1 VFIQA
6 RQPCR
11 FSTFEPI
18 VTRTLARCSLGV
30 LLGAL
35 LAGPLAAQAAV
46 PSLDKAAK
54 RAQTDVKVLAAD
66 ELGGRLTGTAGADS
80 AAAYVAR
87 RFAQV
92 GLQPPP
98 GGWFQPFTVSKDA
111 PAVQHANLGDLNGK
125 NVIGILP
132 GRDPVLRNETVIV
145 GAHYDH
151 LGLGGFGALDPDSA
165 GRVHNGADDNA
176 SGTAAL
182 FAIAERLR
190 AAPPARTVVFIA
202 FSGEEL
208 GLLGSDYYVKHPL
221 YPLSATEIMIN
232 LDMVGRLKNDKLIV
246 YGTGTATEIP
256 ALLDSLNWYAKFDLR
271 PQPEGYGPSDQTS
284 FYAAKIPVLHF
295 FTDLHGDYHRSSDD
309 WDKINAQGLVRVAD
323 FAAAVATAMG
333 NRPTRLTFVDV
344 PPPAPKAGAAATGG
358 YGAYLGTI
366 PDMASGET
374 GGVRI
379 TGVSKGSPAE
389 LGGMKGGDMITKIGD
404 YDVPDL
410 AGMTDALRN
419 YKPGDKVVVIV
430 VRDGKELGLDI
441 TLGKRGG

>member
-1 VFIQA
+1 
-6 RQPCR
+6 
-11 FSTFEPI
+11 
-18 VTRTLARCSLGV
+18 VTRLISRSLLGV
-30 LLGAL
+30 LLGIVSVAP
-35 LAGPLAAQAAV
+35 LAGQAAV
-46 PSLDKAAK
+46 PSLDPAAK
-54 RAQTDVKVLAAD
+54 RAQSDVKVLAAD

-80 AAAYVAR
+80 AAAYLAR

-92 GLQPPP
+92 GLQPGP
-98 GGWFQPFTVSKDA
+98 GGWFQAFTVSKDA
-111 PAVQHANLGDLNGK
+111 PAVQDANLGELHGK

-132 GRDPVLRNETVIV
+132 GRDPALRNETVIV

-151 LGLGGFGALDPDSA
+151 LGLGGFGAMDPDSS

-176 SGTAAL
+176 SGAAAL
-182 FAIAERLR
+182 LVIAARLQ

-221 YPLSATEIMIN
+221 YPLTATEAMIN
-232 LDMVGRLKNDKLIV
+232 LDMVGRLNNEKLIV
-246 YGTGTATEIP
+246 YGTGTATEFP

-295 FTDLHGDYHRSSDD
+295 FTDLHADYHRSTDD
-309 WDKINAQGLVRVAD
+309 WDKINAKGLVRVAD
-323 FAAAVATAMG
+323 FAAAMTTALG
-333 NRPTRLTFVDV
+333 NRPGRLTFVDV
-344 PPPAPKAGAAATGG
+344 PPPAPKGGSAATSG

-366 PDMASGET
+366 PDMASGEA
-374 GGVRI
+374 GGVKI

-389 LGGMKGGDMITKIGD
+389 LGGMQGGDVITKIGA
-404 YDVPDL
+404 YDVANL
-410 AGMTDALRN
+410 VGMTDALRS
-419 YKPGDKVVVIV
+419 YKPGDKVVIV
-430 VRDGKELGLDI
+430 VMRDGTEKKLDV

>member
-18 VTRTLARCSLGV
+18 VTRKLAHCSLGV

-35 LAGPLAAQAAV
+35 LAAPLAAQAAV

-358 YGAYLGTI
+358 YGAYLGTV

-389 LGGMKGGDMITKIGD
+389 LGGMMGGDMITKIGD
-404 YDVPDL
+404 FDVPDL

-430 VRDGKELGLDI
+430 VRDGKEMALDV

>member
-1 VFIQA
+1 M
-6 RQPCR
+6 
-11 FSTFEPI
+11 
-18 VTRTLARCSLGV
+18 VTRMRSPI
-30 LLGAL
+30 LLGLLFGAVMAAPVAGQTAPAAL
-35 LAGPLAAQAAV
+35 
-46 PSLDKAAK
+46 DRDAK

-66 ELGGRLTGTAGADS
+66 EFGGRLTGTAGADS
-80 AAAYVAR
+80 AAAYLAR
-87 RFAQV
+87 RFSQV
-92 GLQPPP
+92 GLQAAP
-98 GGWFQPFTVSKDA
+98 GGWFQAFTVSKDA
-111 PAVQHANLGDLNGK
+111 PAVQHANLGELHGK

-151 LGLGGFGALDPDSA
+151 LGLGGFGALDPDSS

-182 FAIAERLR
+182 LAIATRLQ

-221 YPLSATEIMIN
+221 YPLAATEAMIN
-232 LDMVGRLKNDKLIV
+232 LDMVGRLTNDKLIV
-246 YGTGTATEIP
+246 YGSGTATEFP
-256 ALLDSLNWYAKFDLR
+256 ALLDSLNWYARFDLR

-284 FYAAKIPVLHF
+284 FYAARIPVLHF
-295 FTDLHGDYHRSSDD
+295 FTDLHADYHRSTDD
-309 WDKINAQGLVRVAD
+309 WDKINAPGLVRVAD
-323 FAAAVATAMG
+323 LAAAMVSALAS
-333 NRPTRLTFVDV
+333 RPARLTFVDV
-344 PPPAPKAGAAATGG
+344 PPPAPRGGSAATPG

-366 PDMASGET
+366 PDMASGEA

-389 LGGMKGGDMITKIGD
+389 VAGMRGGDLITRIGD
-404 YDVPDL
+404 YEVANL
-410 AGMTDALRN
+410 SGMTDALRS
-419 YKPGDKVVVIV
+419 YKAGDKVVIV
-430 VRDGKELGLDI
+430 LLRDGTELRLDV